1 MPVLGTCSTSR
12 RANLQ
17 PQQVDFMVAEIS
29 TGKVQAALFEQLEI
43 MQGRLEERLLVGP
56 WLSAP
61 NST

>member
-1 MPVLGTCSTSR
+1 
-12 RANLQ
+12 
-17 PQQVDFMVAEIS
+17 MVAEIS